1 LRLVPLFS
9 RVRKRFFPSEFID
22 AVKLAPK
29 PKPLDDE
36 APKIT
41 ERSPKQKR
49 FRKRAR
55 DAVRSAAP
63 G

>member
-1 LRLVPLFS
+1 
-9 RVRKRFFPSEFID
+9 
-22 AVKLAPK
+22 
-29 PKPLDDE
+29 LDDE

-55 DAVRSAAP
+55 DAVLSAAP